1 MLSHPDCRVVGG
13 FIVVVQV
20 VERTVVSGVD
30 ELAGGRLIQHG
41 QLIDGNHLE
50 RTLIALGLVVRSSA
64 PLLTH
69 HARLVLD
76 TLCRAGLMNSLF
88 VFQRKE
94 TSRTGQ
100 ISHLAPE

>member
-1 MLSHPDCRVVGG
+1 MPSHPDCRVVGG

-20 VERTVVSGVD
+20 VERTVVGRVD
-30 ELAGGRLIQHG
+30 ELAGGRLIQNG

-50 RTLIALGLVVRSSA
+50 RTFVALSLIVRSSA

-69 HARLVLD
+69 HARFVLD
-76 TLCRAGLMNSLF
+76 TLRRAGLKSSLF
-88 VFQRKE
+88 FQRKE
-94 TSRTGQ
+94 IGLTGQ